1 MNAARPLLLLA
12 HRWTGLGFGLL
23 FMLVALTGAGLVFRA
38 QLEPVVSPGLLAGPP
53 CAAPLPLDALVE
65 RARAANPGAGAL
77 KAIRLTGQP
86 GAAVR
91 VRFSDAQWVYVAPC
105 GAVSGIQGMYE
116 GPFGTLAYLHIF
128 GFSAAGDLL
137 AGALATLFALM
148 MIGAGALLWKRPS
161 RAAIRTLA
169 IGRHKA
175 IALCA
180 APLLLASAMT
190 GIPQAFKWGAAPPA
204 PTATAPGPALPL
216 AQLLARVEALLPGA
230 QKIQIKLPPEPSLA
244 IAFEVVAR
252 DAPHAN
258 AVSYVHLDPRGGAV
272 LRHVAHGENRMAHQA
287 FLLASAI
294 HYGWAGGWPVQLL
307 MLAAALAVPVLGW
320 TGTASYLRSRRS
332 RPLKLRVAARIGES
346 ADACSFEL
354 VHPRGRALP
363 RFSAGAHLDV
373 HIAPGLVRQYSLCN
387 APAETHRYQI
397 CVLKTEDSRGGSRA
411 MHDNVRQ
418 GDLLAVSAPRNHFP
432 LAPSARRSLLF
443 AGGIGI
449 TPILAMAEHLES
461 AGADF
466 VLHYC
471 ARSAARTPF
480 RERIAG
486 ARYAGKVKFHYSDG
500 GKHADLAQLIGPAE
514 PGTHLY
520 VCGPAG
526 FMDAVFAT
534 ALVQGWNEDQLHREY
549 FAGSASAGAQTPFDV
564 RIASTGKVVHVGSG
578 TTVVAALASQ
588 GILIPTLCGQGV
600 CGTCVTGVLEGEPD
614 HRDRVLSR
622 EQQLR
627 NDCFT
632 PCCSRARG
640 AMLTL
645 DL

>member
-1 MNAARPLLLLA
+1 MDSVRKRLLLA
-12 HRWTGLGFGLL
+12 HRWTGLCAGLL
-23 FMLVALTGAGLVFRA
+23 FMLVALTGAGLAFRA
-38 QLEPVVSPGLLAGPP
+38 QLEPAVLPGLLDGPA
-53 CAAPLPLDALVE
+53 CAAPLPLDALVAQ
-65 RARAANPGAGAL
+65 ARAANPGAGAL
-77 KAIRLTGQP
+77 KAIRLYDKP

-91 VRFSDAQWVYVAPC
+91 VRFSDAQWVYVPPC
-105 GAVSGIQGMYE
+105 GAVSGIQGLYG
-116 GPFGTLAYLHIF
+116 GPFGTLAWLHIF
-128 GFSAAGDLL
+128 GSSSAGDQF
-137 AGALATLFALM
+137 AGSLATLFAVM
-148 MIGAGALLWKRPS
+148 MLGAGAVLWKRPS
-161 RAAIRTLA
+161 RAAVRTLS

-175 IALCA
+175 IALFA
-180 APLLLASAMT
+180 APVLLASAVT
-190 GIPQAFKWGAAPPA
+190 GIPQAFKWGALPPVA
-204 PTATAPGPALPL
+204 ATASGGTAMPL
-216 AQLLARVEALLPGA
+216 GQLLARVEALLPGA
-230 QKIQIKLPPEPSLA
+230 QKIQVKLPPDASHA
-244 IAFEVVAR
+244 VVFEVVAR

-258 AVSYVHLDPRGGAV
+258 AASYVHLDPASGAV
-272 LRHVAHGENRMAHQA
+272 LLHVPHQQNRLAHKAY
-287 FLLASAI
+287 LLAAAI

-307 MLAAALAVPVLGW
+307 LLAAALSVPVLGW

-332 RPLKLRVAARIGES
+332 RPLMLRVAAKTGES
-346 ADACSFEL
+346 VDACSFEL

-387 APAETHRYQI
+387 APTESHRYQI

-411 MHDNVRQ
+411 MHDMVRQ
-418 GDLLAVSAPRNHFP
+418 GDLLAVSVPRNHFP

-449 TPILAMAEHLES
+449 TPILAMAEHLDS

-466 VLHYC
+466 ALHYC
-471 ARSAARTPF
+471 TRSAARTPF

-486 ARYAGKVKFHYSDG
+486 ARFAGKVSFHYSDG
-500 GKHADLAQLIGPAE
+500 GKHADLAHLIGPAE
-514 PGTHLY
+514 PGLHLY

-526 FMDAVFAT
+526 FMDAVIDT
-534 ALVQGWNEDQLHREY
+534 ALAQGWNEDNLHREY
-549 FAGSASAGAQTPFDV
+549 FAGAASAGAQTPFDV
-564 RIASTGKVVHVGSG
+564 RIASTGKVIHVASG
-578 TTVVAALASQ
+578 TTVVAALASH
-588 GILIPTLCGQGV
+588 GILIPTSCGQGV
-600 CGTCVTGVLEGEPD
+600 CGTCVTGVVEGEPD

-627 NDCFT
+627 NDCFM